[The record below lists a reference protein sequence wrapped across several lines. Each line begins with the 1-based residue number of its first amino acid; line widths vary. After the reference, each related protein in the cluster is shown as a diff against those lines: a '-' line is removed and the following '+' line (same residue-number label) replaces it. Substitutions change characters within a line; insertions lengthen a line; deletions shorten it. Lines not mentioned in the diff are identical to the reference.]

1 MIMDSNNVIIK
12 PVVSEKSTDLMEMG
26 QYVFRVSM
34 KANKHQIKRA
44 IKDIFNVEPE
54 RVNIIRVRG
63 KRKRVRSQYGITPA
77 WKKAIVKL
85 KKGEKITLFESQ
97 K

>member
-1 MIMDSNNVIIK
+1 MKDLSGVIIR
-12 PVVSEKSTDLMEMG
+12 PVVSEKSTELMEMG

-34 KANKHQIKRA
+34 KANKSLVKKA
-44 IKDIFNVEPE
+44 IKEIFSVEPE

-63 KRKRVRSQYGITPA
+63 KSKRVRYKEGITPA

-85 KKGEKITLFESQ
+85 KKGDKIAIFENQ